1 SDTSAWALWPHHSST
16 SVASTTSCGSPCSGS
31 RSVAVRT
38 SASGTCSRTADASA
52 AWMPAGVTRRTDSS
66 STARGSSLK
75 VVTLQR
81 TCPLRASV
89 GHGADRRARYELGVL
104 RQHAGSVARR
114 SRLPRGPAALEL
126 GVLDLEPDQ
135 VLVGVDRDEVT
146 LLH

>member
-1 SDTSAWALWPHHSST
+1 
-16 SVASTTSCGSPCSGS
+16 
-31 RSVAVRT
+31 
-38 SASGTCSRTADASA
+38 
-52 AWMPAGVTRRTDSS
+52 M
-66 STARGSSLK
+66 
-75 VVTLQR
+75 VTLKW

-146 LLH
+146 LLHQGDRPAHGRLGRDVPDDEAVRAAGEAPVG